1 MAAPSNTA
9 ADDRIV
15 SAERVINAPASVIFD
30 VLADPKQH
38 AHFDGEDTVQGVRK
52 STPDRLSLGAK
63 FAMDMKI
70 LVPYLITN
78 EVVEFE
84 EGRRIAWRHFGHHIW
99 RYELE
104 PIDDDSTKVTE
115 SFDWGSARIPKM
127 YELVGYPAKHEEGMA
142 KTLERLEVLVTA
154 P

>member
-1 MAAPSNTA
+1 MSSN
-9 ADDRIV
+9 DERVV
-15 SAERVINAPASVIFD
+15 SAERVIAAPASVIFD

-38 AHFDGEDTVQGVRK
+38 ARFDGEDTVQGVRK
-52 STPDRLSLGAK
+52 STPERLSLGAK
-63 FAMDMKI
+63 FAMDMKV

-84 EGRRIAWRHFGHHIW
+84 EGRRIAWRHFGHHVW

-104 PIDDDSTKVTE
+104 PIDDNSTRVIE